1 MPAVRASP
9 LGPQSWACVPATW
22 PTRCRSV
29 FFFQAEDGIRDCHV
43 TGVQTCALPISSV
56 SEVQAR
62 PAFYALAPGGWRDY
76 VTLLHPPY
84 TAWHLSYVVIG
95 ACLAPHL
102 YSGRLVATAA
112 AFFLA
117 MGISAHALD
126 ERQGRPLATRIPEG
140 VLVALSIVPL
150 GAAVAIGIAGAI
162 AFDLWVLAFVAVGL
176 ALVPVYNLEL
186 FGGVIHNGAG
196 FALAWGAFPLLT
208 GYFACAGT
216 ITWVALLAAAYATL
230 TSYVQRV
237 LSTPVRHVR
246 RRVAA
251 VIGTAQLHDGTSE
264 RLTPELLYATQER
277 SLQLL
282 AAANVCLAGA
292 LLVLRLT

>member
-1 MPAVRASP
+1 MS
-9 LGPQSWACVPATW
+9 T
-22 PTRCRSV
+22 
-29 FFFQAEDGIRDCHV
+29 
-43 TGVQTCALPISSV
+43 
-56 SEVQAR
+56 QAR

-76 VTLLHPPY
+76 LTVLHPPY
-84 TAWHLSYVVIG
+84 TAWHLSYVAIG

-102 YSGRLVATAA
+102 HADRLGAAAA

-117 MGISAHALD
+117 LGVGAHALD
-126 ERQGRPLATRIPEG
+126 EWQGRPLQTRIPEG
-140 VLVALSIVPL
+140 MLLALTVVSL
-150 GAAVAIGIAGAI
+150 AGAVAIGIAGAVS
-162 AFDLWVLAFVAVGL
+162 FNLWLLLFVAAGAL
-176 ALVPVYNLEL
+176 LVPIYNLEL
-186 FGGVIHNGAG
+186 FGGAIHNSPG

-216 ITWVALLAAAYATL
+216 ITWVSLLAAGYAAL

-251 VIGTAQLHDGTSE
+251 VAGTAQLRDGTRE
-264 RLTPELLYATQER
+264 PLTAEQLYGTQER